1 MESVSSSRSSSCWC
15 CADCIQ
21 STLDRRHSANA
32 SAAAAGIADDAD
44 GDDDDGRRSVYNG
57 LIQTDE
63 QSATD
68 VGLPATTGAGHLL
81 PAASATC
88 QHVRPV
94 GLTSRL
100 SCFFPEAQC
109 WCVTVIVKFCL
120 NPKL

>member
-1 MESVSSSRSSSCWC
+1 M
-15 CADCIQ
+15 
-21 STLDRRHSANA
+21 
-32 SAAAAGIADDAD
+32 ADDAD

-63 QSATD
+63 QSTTD
-68 VGLPATTGAGHLL
+68 VVLPATTGAGHLL
-81 PAASATC
+81 PAASAAC

-100 SCFFPEAQC
+100 SCFFRRHS
-109 WCVTVIVKFCL
+109 VGVSVIVKFCL